1 MPRQL
6 MLGRMPARLLWR
18 EHVQVDEHLRL
29 AVVPGQPGEL
39 PCPQQIDAAVAHI
52 RAHRAAAGDVQ
63 GRQCGAHAPASALH
77 SGADG
82 LIGALHALCGGLPG
96 ALHRRG
102 AQRLYGHQRRQ
113 LAALLAA
120 HAVSHSAKERA
131 GRAAVMR
138 ASHALLHLPA
148 KPALQVKVILV
159 IATHVAHMTADT
171 GADSHSHR
179 IVLPGITRR

>member
-1 MPRQL
+1 MPRKL
-6 MLGRMPARLLWR
+6 MPGRMPARLLRR
-18 EHVQVDEHLRL
+18 EHMQVDEHLRL

-39 PCPQQIDAAVAHI
+39 PRPQQIDAAVAHV
-52 RAHRAAAGDVQ
+52 RAHRAAACDIQ
-63 GRQCGAHAPASALH
+63 GHQRGAHAPAGALH
-77 SGADG
+77 LRADG
-82 LIGALHALCGGLPG
+82 FVGALHALCGGLPG

-120 HAVSHSAKERA
+120 HAVGHGAKERA

-138 ASHALLHLPA
+138 TGHALLHLFA

-159 IATHVAHMTADT
+159 IATHVARMTADT
-171 GADSHSHR
+171 GADFQSHR